1 MEARYFHDRKGQTQA
16 FVNAGPSSYRQ
27 LAGKTFS
34 RSQTFFLLA
43 SATAQGFTWLSPVKQ
58 TLARRTRPPGQMRRY
73 AAQSD
78 LETQKTASNVAHRI
92 QLLPTRH
99 LKQWH
104 RSSEPTL
111 ATDDFQSRVRLN
123 HNYTHD
129 LGHIQILHGLGHSS
143 FPPKI
148 ALAKGL
154 GFFPVVTALAP
165 ASVLFTPTPTAL
177 ASASVSVFLIPTQLH
192 WPQPQFQSSSYQPS
206 CIGFGLSSL
215 YKATV
220 LASASVLKMFT
231 IKPMCQTKSALLQNL
246 FSVRDC
252 AQLLVTVSVYPGP
265 SIVLSEYTK
274 LLD

>member
-1 MEARYFHDRKGQTQA
+1 MGSIAWSPGAELHPCCPSLEQNGSKALPRPQRPNPSLCQCRTVFSSTIGRALAR
-16 FVNAGPSSYRQ
+16 
-27 LAGKTFS
+27 KTFS

-43 SATAQGFTWLSPVKQ
+43 SATAQGLTWLSPVKQ
-58 TLARRTRPPGQMRRY
+58 TLARRTRPSGQMRRY
-73 AAQSD
+73 AVQSD
-78 LETQKTASNVAHRI
+78 LETQKTAFNVAHRI

-123 HNYTHD
+123 HNYTHG

-154 GFFPVVTALAP
+154 SFFPVVTALAQ

-177 ASASVSVFLIPTQLH
+177 ASASVSVFLIPIQLH
-192 WPQPQFQSSSYQPS
+192 WLRSQFP
-206 CIGFGLSSL
+206 I
-215 YKATV
+215 
-220 LASASVLKMFT
+220 
-231 IKPMCQTKSALLQNL
+231 
-246 FSVRDC
+246 
-252 AQLLVTVSVYPGP
+252 
-265 SIVLSEYTK
+265 
-274 LLD
+274 